1 MMMMTMTDGLSNP
14 LLWIVIAMILDH
26 ALTTKT
32 SSLMH
37 CSTITQ
43 LVYDKSEGD
52 SDCDYGLKNYRQ
64 HGVAVKQAHDKLI
77 SEEQANLASEKPPPT
92 GGVAEFFVPC
102 SDIEEK
108 HFWMG
113 WLN

>member
-64 HGVAVKQAHDKLI
+64 HGVAVKQAHDK
-77 SEEQANLASEKPPPT
+77 
-92 GGVAEFFVPC
+92 FFLKNRQTWHPRNHHQQV
-102 SDIEEK
+102 E
-108 HFWMG
+108 
-113 WLN
+113 WLNSLCPVQTLKKNISGWGG